1 MERDF
6 DAGSRGRS
14 DARREHRRHSLF
26 DDPDLS
32 LDTPGVLD
40 AVFDEIEP
48 PAMAEPKEISERRQ
62 PEPFEDEFESRDRFA
77 PKGLDDLFPDE
88 ADDEEAEEAVPERV
102 ESGEALDTEE
112 EEKRARRRRRPR
124 RRRRSGRRDQ
134 EPAEEGVREAAEKE
148 EFEEED
154 VAEPRGSAA
163 PVRDSR
169 SAEKLDED
177 EELEDEERFDG
188 DEEDEEEGSGER
200 LKLKHKKI
208 PTWQQAV
215 DAIIAVNMESRA
227 KNPSGSGG
235 GGRGRGRRWRK

>member
-1 MERDF
+1 MPDREAGRIRDASTVVTLCSTIQICRWIRPEF
-6 DAGSRGRS
+6 WMPCSTRS
-14 DARREHRRHSLF
+14 SPLRW
-26 DDPDLS
+26 
-32 LDTPGVLD
+32 
-40 AVFDEIEP
+40 
-48 PAMAEPKEISERRQ
+48 Q
-62 PEPFEDEFESRDRFA
+62 N
-77 PKGLDDLFPDE
+77 
-88 ADDEEAEEAVPERV
+88 
-102 ESGEALDTEE
+102 
-112 EEKRARRRRRPR
+112 
-124 RRRRSGRRDQ
+124 RRRSRNAASRSLSRTNSRAVIGFRRRGCGRSVPGRSWRRRSRGDRAPNGSNR
-134 EPAEEGVREAAEKE
+134 EKRWTRTRRKNGLAAAVARGVAAAAVAEIRSQPKKEFANPPREE

-169 SAEKLDED
+169 AAEELDED
-177 EELEDEERFDG
+177 EELEDEDRFDG

-227 KNPSGSGG
+227 KNPSGGGG